1 MNGLILLSF
10 PLEIKEE
17 QNKFAT
23 MMPQGTETGIKI
35 KLKNLLFP
43 FPFLA

>member
-23 MMPQGTETGIKI
+23 MMPQGIEAGIMKKI
-35 KLKNLLFP
+35 
-43 FPFLA
+43 AIG